1 MFPASMNKSR
11 STANVTRT
19 HNKSRMNNSKSKEI
33 SSRVYTPMKIE
44 SNKRNERDFSDNVPL
59 NSTECRSF
67 ADMRQIKNVDSPSQ
81 SRKSPAFKSIKRT
94 RRKSQFQVYRRVGLH
109 RN

>member
-67 ADMRQIKNVDSPSQ
+67 ADMRQMKNVDSPSQ
-81 SRKSPAFKSIKRT
+81 SRKSPALNIKRA
-94 RRKSQFQVYRRVGLH
+94 RRKS
-109 RN
+109 